1 MAEQLLLPL
10 EPGRPGLPPPLR
22 PMLPR
27 PGRAPFDAPDHLF
40 EPRWGGERLLAA
52 VAPGRP
58 ARLHDARGR
67 DVAPHLPEL
76 ADLATSIAAGSALLD
91 GELVVADVS
100 GRADPVALARR
111 VAGAAG
117 PPAAYLVFDILDL
130 DGRPLL
136 ALPLERRRELLVA
149 TVAAGPDPTPAG
161 SLVVVPAIAG
171 AGIDLHRA
179 ATAQGLH
186 GVVGRHRRGPY
197 LPGVRSRTWR
207 FVPCDPTDGVGGDA
221 RGDAL
226 HAAAVAAQHDLA
238 VATPVRPIIAVFERL
253 PLGD

>member
-1 MAEQLLLPL
+1 
-10 EPGRPGLPPPLR
+10 
-22 PMLPR
+22 MLAR
-27 PGRAPFDAPDHLF
+27 PGRTPFDAADHLF

-67 DVAPHLPEL
+67 DLAPNLPEL
-76 ADLATSIAAGSALLD
+76 ADLGTSVGAASALLD
-91 GELVVADVS
+91 GELVVADAA
-100 GRADPVALARR
+100 GRADPVALAARI
-111 VAGAAG
+111 AGMAG
-117 PPAAYLVFDILDL
+117 PAAAYLVFDILDL

-136 ALPLERRRELLVA
+136 ALPLERRRELLLA
-149 TVAAGPDPTPAG
+149 TVASGPGATPAG

-186 GVVGRHRRGPY
+186 GIVGRHRRGPY

-207 FVPCDPTDGVGGDA
+207 FVPCDPPDGVAESADEVADDAAGVPGDA
-221 RGDAL
+221 GRGAPDDL
-226 HAAAVAAQHDLA
+226 AAAL
-238 VATPVRPIIAVFERL
+238 PVRPIIAVFERL